1 MPRKKSPS
9 LTDAELRLMEVLWAI
24 GSGTVADVADA
35 LPEGAPLAYS
45 SVLTTLRVLENK
57 GYLTHRKDGR
67 AFIYRPLVGR
77 EQARQSAVAH
87 LVSRFFENS
96 PELLMLNLLGDGKL
110 KPGELDRLKAR
121 IEKEKS

>member
-1 MPRKKSPS
+1 VPRKKSPS
-9 LTDAELRLMEVLWAI
+9 LTDAELRLMEVLWTI

-35 LPEGAPLAYS
+35 LPSGVPLAYS

-57 GYLTHRKDGR
+57 GYLTHGKEGR

>member
-1 MPRKKSPS
+1 VPRKKSPS

>member
-1 MPRKKSPS
+1 VPRKKSPS
-9 LTDAELRLMEVLWAI
+9 LTDAELRLMEVLWSI

>member
-1 MPRKKSPS
+1 
-9 LTDAELRLMEVLWAI
+9 MEVLWTI

-35 LPEGAPLAYS
+35 LPSGVPLAYS

-57 GYLTHRKDGR
+57 GYLTHGKEGR

>member
-9 LTDAELRLMEVLWAI
+9 LTDAELRLMEVLWSI